1 MAISDYLELIIE
13 NNANADKTPTQTHHT
28 HSQISKA
35 INVCEAKATSA
46 THQIMHNWI
55 NSTKKGTQIYHISIA
70 LKRI

>member
-13 NNANADKTPTQTHHT
+13 NNAKADKTPTRTHKHT
-28 HSQISKA
+28 HRQISKA

-55 NSTKKGTQIYHISIA
+55 NSTKKGTQI
-70 LKRI
+70 